1 MRVLKLLWSSTL
13 LVASVSAD
21 HHEFERFECSAGQ
34 QQQILDSVYKCSTSS
49 VMLDLRQ
56 LILSSNVSLG
66 VPMEEV
72 VQVVPDNIPV
82 ERCLGGCHLPAH
94 SCHPIQVRQ
103 RQVEVMLVL
112 ARWPQGEL
120 QVVCDSIQVEDHL
133 TCGCGCEVKPEH
145 CSKRHFY
152 QETTCRCL
160 CRHSEERSTC
170 IESGR
175 TWDQSTCTCTCPRHT
190 WTSCSTGY
198 VFDYSSTCSC
208 VLISALASQ
217 GLLPALVLLSL
228 ALVAVV
234 AGGLVLRRRKV
245 KLRNNKVT
253 RTPLMSQISVAE
265 YEVRKATTEM
275 GQTSTAVR
283 FEKKTKEFKPF
294 SEIGFLSVQTIQGD
308 VIPETSIPSRKSI
321 DTVTGSEIPELAEKS
336 EVKQS
341 VQR

>member
-1 MRVLKLLWSSTL
+1 MRTVKLLWSSTL

-21 HHEFERFECSAGQ
+21 HHEFEGFECSAGQ
-34 QQQILDSVYKCSTSS
+34 QQQILNSVYKCSTSS

-72 VQVVPDNIPV
+72 VQVVPDNVPV

-175 TWDQSTCTCTCPRHT
+175 TWDQNTCTCTCPRHT
-190 WTSCSTGY
+190 WTSCSTG
-198 VFDYSSTCSC
+198 
-208 VLISALASQ
+208 
-217 GLLPALVLLSL
+217 
-228 ALVAVV
+228 
-234 AGGLVLRRRKV
+234 
-245 KLRNNKVT
+245 
-253 RTPLMSQISVAE
+253 
-265 YEVRKATTEM
+265 
-275 GQTSTAVR
+275 
-283 FEKKTKEFKPF
+283 
-294 SEIGFLSVQTIQGD
+294 
-308 VIPETSIPSRKSI
+308 
-321 DTVTGSEIPELAEKS
+321 
-336 EVKQS
+336 
-341 VQR
+341 

>member
-1 MRVLKLLWSSTL
+1 MKFSLWRDRSLNWVFSALLTLLMFSLEGVGTSNCSVSERSKLLSSGVQCNT
-13 LVASVSAD
+13 
-21 HHEFERFECSAGQ
+21 R
-34 QQQILDSVYKCSTSS
+34 S
-49 VMLDLRQ
+49 VMLDLRK

-133 TCGCGCEVKPEH
+133 TCGCGCEVKPED

-160 CRHSEERSTC
+160 CRHTEERSTC

-175 TWDQSTCTCTCPRHT
+175 TWDQNTCTCTCPRHT

-198 VFDYSSTCSC
+198 VFDYSSSCSC

-217 GLLPALVLLSL
+217 GLLPALVL
-228 ALVAVV
+228 
-234 AGGLVLRRRKV
+234 
-245 KLRNNKVT
+245 
-253 RTPLMSQISVAE
+253 
-265 YEVRKATTEM
+265 
-275 GQTSTAVR
+275 
-283 FEKKTKEFKPF
+283 
-294 SEIGFLSVQTIQGD
+294 
-308 VIPETSIPSRKSI
+308 
-321 DTVTGSEIPELAEKS
+321 
-336 EVKQS
+336 
-341 VQR
+341 